1 MRVLYTSPV
10 LEHPAAGGPQLRV
23 ENSVKALSAACELHL
38 LSRAPALPADRERTA
53 QFFRPYCKT
62 YRLVPRLE
70 KEVRGSRLAR
80 KVVRAARRFLGRD
93 SREDAGLV
101 LELVDRHA
109 IDLVWFG
116 YGNISYPLIR
126 RVKALRP
133 RLPLVCDT
141 DSVWSRFVLREL
153 PFAQGLRK
161 LRIAISGKGKEREE
175 KAWVNLCDATTAVSE
190 VDAAYYRGLAKEPE
204 RIQLFPNVIDVDT
217 YGARP
222 AKPAGLRNPSIYLA
236 GTFGHF
242 HSPMDAAAR
251 WVLERVFPIL
261 LKAHPALH
269 FYLVGNNSEKG
280 FGHLNG
286 PNFTATGRLDTVL
299 PYLCHADV
307 ALVPLQYE
315 SGTRFKILEA
325 GACGIPLVST
335 TLGAEGLPVV
345 DGRHLLIADEPE
357 QFAAAVL
364 RLLADKPLAL
374 SLAHNCNQLVRE
386 QFSVQT
392 LARDAGRILAEVGR
406 RRPAPGESEHAWSTR

>member
-1 MRVLYTSPV
+1 MKVLYTSPV

-23 ENSVKALSAACELHL
+23 ENSIKALSAACELHL
-38 LSRAPALPADRERTA
+38 LSRAPALPAERERTA
-53 QFFRPYCKT
+53 DFFRRYCRT
-62 YRLVPRLE
+62 FALAPRLE
-70 KEVRGSRLAR
+70 QEARGNRLTR
-80 KVVRAARRFLGRD
+80 KVGRLVRRVLDQDA
-93 SREDAGLV
+93 REDADLV
-101 LELVDRHA
+101 LELVDRHG
-109 IDLVWFG
+109 IELVWFG
-116 YGNISYPLIR
+116 YGNISYRLMR
-126 RVKALRP
+126 RIKRLRP

-153 PFAQGLRK
+153 PFARGWRR
-161 LRIAISGKGKEREE
+161 LRIASSGRGKEREE
-175 KAWVNLCDATTAVSE
+175 KAWVNLCDVTTAVSE
-190 VDAAYYRGLAKEPE
+190 VDAAYYRGLASEP
-204 RIQLFPNVIDVDT
+204 RRVQLFPNVIDVDT
-217 YGARP
+217 YAVRPARP
-222 AKPAGLRNPSIYLA
+222 PGFRNPSIYLA

-286 PNFTATGRLDTVL
+286 PNITATGRLDSVL

-357 QFAAAVL
+357 QFAGAVL
-364 RLLADKPLAL
+364 RLLADKPLAQG
-374 SLAHNCNQLVRE
+374 LARNCSQLVRE

-392 LARDAGRILAEVGR
+392 LARDAGRILANVGR
-406 RRPAPGESEHAWSTR
+406 RRPATGESEHAWSTR